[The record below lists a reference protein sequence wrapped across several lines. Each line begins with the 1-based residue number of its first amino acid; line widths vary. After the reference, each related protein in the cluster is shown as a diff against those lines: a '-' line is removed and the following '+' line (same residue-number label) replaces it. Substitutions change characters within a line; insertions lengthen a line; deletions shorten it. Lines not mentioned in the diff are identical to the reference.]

1 MNINRLIDLNKLKFD
16 KFYKAEDNHQNY
28 YQENF
33 INYSHSIVAGGF
45 DEMS

>member
-1 MNINRLIDLNKLKFD
+1 MLKFD

-33 INYSHSIVAGGF
+33 INYLLYKKGCGRENKLNSLWNK
-45 DEMS
+45 